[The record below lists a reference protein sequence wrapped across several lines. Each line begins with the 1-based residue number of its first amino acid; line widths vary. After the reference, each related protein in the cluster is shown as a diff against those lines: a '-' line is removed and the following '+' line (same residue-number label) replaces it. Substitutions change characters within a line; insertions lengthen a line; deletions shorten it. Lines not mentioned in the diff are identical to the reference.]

1 MGCKKIGSSNLTHK
15 SCGIFVASWGF
26 ADDVVDDDDGLD
38 ARAQARPSPD
48 DVGHIQCLSRRH
60 DACLEQLQARMGDGR
75 DFLLQ
80 NAPLA
85 LVERVEV
92 RRAKRPQ

>member
-1 MGCKKIGSSNLTHK
+1 MPFMPPRC
-15 SCGIFVASWGF
+15 V
-26 ADDVVDDDDGLD
+26 
-38 ARAQARPSPD
+38 
-48 DVGHIQCLSRRH
+48 
-60 DACLEQLQARMGDGR
+60 EQLQARMGDGW

-92 RRAKRPQ
+92 R

>member
-1 MGCKKIGSSNLTHK
+1 MR
-15 SCGIFVASWGF
+15 V
-26 ADDVVDDDDGLD
+26 
-38 ARAQARPSPD
+38 
-48 DVGHIQCLSRRH
+48 
-60 DACLEQLQARMGDGR
+60 EQLQARMGDGS

-85 LVERVEV
+85 FVERVEV